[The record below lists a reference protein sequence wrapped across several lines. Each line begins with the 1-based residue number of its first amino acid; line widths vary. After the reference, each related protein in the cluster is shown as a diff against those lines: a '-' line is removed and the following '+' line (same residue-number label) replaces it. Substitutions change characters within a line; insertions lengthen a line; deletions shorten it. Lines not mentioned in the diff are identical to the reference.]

1 MKSRNILLLL
11 LKEPKKQKYMKIVC
25 VGDAYITAEMMEN
38 GVRPML
44 GEGDSMEVF
53 FFGLPDKTEMRDI
66 AKMIESGR
74 REEVA
79 IPEGLMEAVED
90 ADLIVVLDD
99 GEINGI
105 GTHSELIENNA
116 IYKEIYESQVK
127 GGKME

>member
-1 MKSRNILLLL
+1 
-11 LKEPKKQKYMKIVC
+11 MKIVC

-74 REEVA
+74 RDEVA

-90 ADLIVVLDD
+90 ADLMIVHL
-99 GEINGI
+99 
-105 GTHSELIENNA
+105 
-116 IYKEIYESQVK
+116 
-127 GGKME
+127 